1 MKTFAKFEATKSS
14 IDRKLDAISQSSKK
28 SQQSSLKKILTAVKS
43 SGKNF
48 RKRVTRYQ
56 FSFSCPNFFFYRSS
70 GRTILWKLHVQFI
83 LLKGVHLFMTFFLWD
98 KSTMPC
104 MSPAIEEKSCRSCN
118 ILHLSLC
125 YGFHLIV

>member
-83 LLKGVHLFMTFFLWD
+83 LLKGVHLFMTFFCGTSQQCHACHQPSKKNHAEVVTFCTFLYVMAF
-98 KSTMPC
+98 T
-104 MSPAIEEKSCRSCN
+104 
-118 ILHLSLC
+118 
-125 YGFHLIV
+125 